1 MRTSL
6 KAAATIAQ
14 ILIAFALL
22 ATIQIAEAKGK
33 RQQQQPAANAE
44 DAAKKK
50 ALDADYKKAL
60 NSVPDSTEKQDP
72 WKAMR

>member
-6 KAAATIAQ
+6 KVAAAIAMAM
-14 ILIAFALL
+14 L
-22 ATIQIAEAKGK
+22 TSGQIAHAKGK

-72 WKAMR
+72 WKTMR